1 MPSLT
6 TTLHL
11 DMLRNGQRGFMGRL
25 RRARDVFRAHKIYGL
40 EWGDPDSDEPLM
52 YVKKH
57 FLIPYVTPKT
67 TVLEIGPG
75 GGRWTRYLLAAR
87 RVYAVDYHQEL
98 LDELAVNFRA
108 DNLISIKNN
117 GTDLPG
123 VPPESIDFVFS
134 FGVFVH
140 LNLDLI
146 DAYLRSFKP
155 VLKSGSSVVLQY
167 ADKTKPMA
175 KLNNGFAQNTPEQ
188 MRELILSRGYRIEEE
203 DTGTMWHS
211 SIVRFTPG

>member
-1 MPSLT
+1 MV
-6 TTLHL
+6 
-11 DMLRNGQRGFMGRL
+11 RNRQRGLLGRL
-25 RRARDVFRAHKIYGL
+25 RRARDAFRADDIYGL
-40 EWGDPDSDEPLM
+40 EWGDPEVDEPLR
-52 YVKKH
+52 YVKGH
-57 FLIPYVTPKT
+57 FLLPYVTPQA

-108 DNLISIKNN
+108 DNLISIRNS

-140 LNLDLI
+140 LDLDLI
-146 DAYLRSFKP
+146 DAYLHSFKS
-155 VLKSGSSVVLQY
+155 VLSCGANVVLQY
-167 ADKTKPMA
+167 ADKTKPLA

-188 MRELILSRGYRIEEE
+188 MRRLILSHGYRIEEE

-211 SIVRFTPG
+211 SIVRFTPR

>member
-6 TTLHL
+6 TPLHL
-11 DMLRNGQRGFMGRL
+11 DMLRKGQHGLIARL
-25 RRARDVFRAHKIYGL
+25 RRAWDAFRAQKIYGL
-40 EWGDPDSDEPLM
+40 EWGDPERDAPLI
-52 YVKKH
+52 YVKNH
-57 FLIPYVTPKT
+57 FLIPYVTPRT

-87 RVYAVDYHQEL
+87 MVYAVDYHQEL
-98 LDELAVNFRA
+98 LDELELNFRA

-123 VPPESIDFVFS
+123 VPAESIDFVFS

-140 LNLDLI
+140 LDVHLI
-146 DAYLRSFKP
+146 DAYLRSFKS
-155 VLKSGSSVVLQY
+155 VLKAGGNIVLQY

-175 KLNNGFAQNTPEQ
+175 KLNNGFAENAPEQ
-188 MRELILSRGYRIEEE
+188 MRKLILSHGYRIEEE

-211 SIVRFTPG
+211 SIVRFTTG

>member
-11 DMLRNGQRGFMGRL
+11 DMLRKGQHGLIGRI
-25 RRARDVFRAHKIYGL
+25 RRALDAFRAHKTYGL
-40 EWGDPDSDEPLM
+40 EWGDPERDAPLI
-52 YVKKH
+52 YVKNH
-57 FLIPYVTPKT
+57 FLIPYVTPRT

-87 RVYAVDYHQEL
+87 TVYAVDYHQEL
-98 LDELAVNFRA
+98 LDELGVNFRA

-140 LNLDLI
+140 LDLDLI
-146 DAYLRSFKP
+146 DAYLGSFKS
-155 VLKSGSSVVLQY
+155 VLKSGGSIVLQY

-175 KLNNGFAQNTPEQ
+175 KLNDGFAENTPEQ
-188 MRELILSRGYRIEEE
+188 MRQFILSHGYRIEEE

-211 SIVRFTPG
+211 SIVRFTTG

>member
-1 MPSLT
+1 MPSLN

-11 DMLRNGQRGFMGRL
+11 DMLRNGQHGLISRL
-25 RRARDVFRAHKIYGL
+25 RRARDAFRAHKTYGL
-40 EWGDPDSDEPLM
+40 EWGDPERDEPLI
-52 YVKKH
+52 YVKRH
-57 FLIPYVTPKT
+57 FLAPYVTPKT
-67 TVLEIGPG
+67 TALEIGPG

-123 VPPESIDFVFS
+123 VPPASVDFVFS

-140 LNLDLI
+140 LDLDLI
-146 DAYLRSFKP
+146 DAYLRSFKS
-155 VLKSGSSVVLQY
+155 VLKGGGNIVLQY

-175 KLNNGFAQNTPEQ
+175 KLNDGFAENTPEQ
-188 MRELILSRGYRIEEE
+188 MRTLILSHRYRIEEE

-211 SIVRFTPG
+211 SIVRFTTA

>member
-1 MPSLT
+1 M
-6 TTLHL
+6 TLL
-11 DMLRNGQRGFMGRL
+11 CST
-25 RRARDVFRAHKIYGL
+25 RA
-40 EWGDPDSDEPLM
+40 E
-52 YVKKH
+52 
-57 FLIPYVTPKT
+57 
-67 TVLEIGPG
+67 
-75 GGRWTRYLLAAR
+75 
-87 RVYAVDYHQEL
+87 

-140 LNLDLI
+140 LDLDLI
-146 DAYLRSFKP
+146 DAYLHSFKS
-155 VLKSGSSVVLQY
+155 VLKCGGSVVLQY
-167 ADKTKPMA
+167 ADKTKPLA

-188 MRELILSRGYRIEEE
+188 MRKLILSHGYTIEEE

-211 SIVRFTPG
+211 SIVRFTTYARGRSLPHIAPAATGAFPPLTEGRRASTNS

>member
-6 TTLHL
+6 TMLHL
-11 DMLRNGQRGFMGRL
+11 DMLRNRQRGLIGRL
-25 RRARDVFRAHKIYGL
+25 RRARDAFRAQNIYGL
-40 EWGDPDSDEPLM
+40 EWGDPERDEPLK
-52 YVKKH
+52 YIKGH
-57 FLIPYVTPKT
+57 FLTPYVTPNT

-87 RVYAVDYHQEL
+87 LVYAVDYHQQL

-108 DNLISIKNN
+108 DKLISIKNN

-123 VPPESIDFVFS
+123 VPAESIDFVFS

-140 LNLDLI
+140 LDLDLI
-146 DAYLRSFKP
+146 DAYLRSLKS
-155 VLKSGSSVVLQY
+155 VLKCGGSVVVQY
-167 ADKTKPMA
+167 ADKTKPLA
-175 KLNNGFAQNTPEQ
+175 KLNNGFAENTPEQ
-188 MRELILSRGYRIEEE
+188 MRKLILSHGYRIEEE

-211 SIVRFTPG
+211 SIVRFTTR